1 MPSAPAADE
10 HDALLA
16 ELLEQLADQ
25 QRRTGRANV
34 AQVASKHPHVAA
46 ELQELWGAAMLAEAV
61 AGRAS
66 SLSVTTGPESV
77 HQPAAV
83 PDRGPLPRTWG
94 DYELREELGRGG
106 MGVVYLAWQ
115 KSLARLVALKV
126 VLRGELADPTELAR
140 FRAEAQA
147 AARLDHPHIVPV
159 YEVGEEAGQPYF
171 SMRYVEGTT
180 LAQRLIEGPLP
191 PRDAARTLAT
201 VCRAVEYAHAQG
213 LLHRDLKPSNILLD
227 TAGQPLVTDF
237 GLAKRLTGEAS
248 LTRSG
253 AVLGTPAYMAPE
265 QAAGD
270 RGQLGPASDVW
281 SLGAILYQTLVG
293 RPPFQAATPVDTVL
307 LVLEQDPPL
316 PRLLNPQVDRDLEMV
331 ALKCLQKPTE
341 LRYASA
347 GALAADLEAY
357 LAGEPVSARSGGF
370 SQVIARWFRD
380 THHAPVL
387 ENWGLLWM
395 WHAVVLVVLCLATNW
410 LSWQQYLSAWPYLL
424 LWGGGLAVWAPIFWT
439 LRHRAGPVT
448 FVERQIAHVWGAS
461 VIASV
466 GLFVVELIMGLP
478 VLTLSPVLGLL
489 SGMVFIVKA
498 GILSGEFYIHAGIMF
513 LTALAMAALQR
524 AGYAIGISLFGIV
537 SGLTFFV
544 PGLKYYRQRRR
555 RSHAQPLPLR
565 R

>member
-1 MPSAPAADE
+1 
-10 HDALLA
+10 
-16 ELLEQLADQ
+16 
-25 QRRTGRANV
+25 
-34 AQVASKHPHVAA
+34 
-46 ELQELWGAAMLAEAV
+46 
-61 AGRAS
+61 
-66 SLSVTTGPESV
+66 
-77 HQPAAV
+77 
-83 PDRGPLPRTWG
+83 
-94 DYELREELGRGG
+94 
-106 MGVVYLAWQ
+106 
-115 KSLARLVALKV
+115 
-126 VLRGELADPTELAR
+126 
-140 FRAEAQA
+140 
-147 AARLDHPHIVPV
+147 
-159 YEVGEEAGQPYF
+159 
-171 SMRYVEGTT
+171 
-180 LAQRLIEGPLP
+180 
-191 PRDAARTLAT
+191 
-201 VCRAVEYAHAQG
+201 
-213 LLHRDLKPSNILLD
+213 
-227 TAGQPLVTDF
+227 
-237 GLAKRLTGEAS
+237 
-248 LTRSG
+248 
-253 AVLGTPAYMAPE
+253 
-265 QAAGD
+265 
-270 RGQLGPASDVW
+270 
-281 SLGAILYQTLVG
+281 
-293 RPPFQAATPVDTVL
+293 
-307 LVLEQDPPL
+307 
-316 PRLLNPQVDRDLEMV
+316 LNPQVDRDLEMV
-331 ALKCLQKPTE
+331 ALKCLQKPIE

-395 WHAVVLVVLCLATNW
+395 WHSVVLVVLCLATNW

-498 GILSGEFYIHAGIMF
+498 GILSGEFYVHAGIMF

-555 RSHAQPLPLR
+555 RTVER
-565 R
+565 G

>member
-1 MPSAPAADE
+1 MTPPPTAEDR
-10 HDALLA
+10 DQQLALL
-16 ELLEQLADQ
+16 LDQLADEYRATGQ
-25 QRRTGRANV
+25 AGVGRAIRE
-34 AQVASKHPHVAA
+34 HPALAA

-61 AGRAS
+61 AERAS
-66 SLSVTTGPESV
+66 SGLAPTHG
-77 HQPAAV
+77 PAARSAAPP
-83 PDRGPLPRTWG
+83 PDHGPWPRAWG
-94 DYELREELGRGG
+94 DYELRQELGRGG
-106 MGVVYLAWQ
+106 MGVVYQAWQ
-115 KSLARLVALKV
+115 QSLGRLVALKV

-147 AARLDHPHIVPV
+147 AARLDHPNIVPV
-159 YEVGEEAGQPYF
+159 YEVGEQAGQPYF

-180 LAQRLIEGPLP
+180 LAQRLVEGPLP
-191 PRDAARTLAT
+191 PREAARLLAA
-201 VCRAVEYAHAQG
+201 VCRAVDYAHGQG

-227 TAGQPLVTDF
+227 SAGQPLVTDF
-237 GLAKRLTGEAS
+237 GLAKRLTGDAS

-270 RGQLGPASDVW
+270 RGQLGPPSDVW
-281 SLGAILYQTLVG
+281 SLGAMLYQMLVG

-347 GALAADLEAY
+347 GELAADLEAY

-370 SQVIARWFRD
+370 SQVLARWFRD

-410 LSWQQYLSAWPYLL
+410 LRWQDYRSAWPYLL
-424 LWGGGLAVWAPIFWT
+424 LWGGGLAVWAPMFWT

-498 GILSGEFYIHAGIMF
+498 GILSGEFYVHAGIMF

-524 AGYAIGISLFGIV
+524 AGYAVGISLFGLV
-537 SGLTFFV
+537 SGATFFV

-555 RSHAQPLPLR
+555 RTSAR